1 MVYYVYLIK
10 TVKGFLKKS
19 YVGYTNNFNK
29 RLDCHNRNKGAKSTK
44 GYKWELVYKKKFYSK
59 NKALSFEYEL
69 KKDRKKRTK
78 LLNDFEKKINIATIL
93 PYKENYSFEKAS
105 AASLWVSE
113 FFKNSK
119 FRNNNFIYGNTNSR
133 NYLTKNYININLK
146 SLKSKFQSTT
156 SEYSYNLIKE
166 INKKKFDLIEVHNR
180 PLILSNLVKLI
191 QNRFIFYFHNDPL
204 SMKGSKTIEDRLTI
218 LKNVEKIIF
227 VSQWVKD
234 RFFLDIDLK
243 LSAKTEIVYP
253 SVNKQKINKKYK
265 YITFV
270 GRLNHSKGYDIFQAT
285 IQKILDE
292 FQDWRSLSV
301 GDEERRSVYI
311 NHKQHKELGFLNH
324 KKTLDILSKSEIAV
338 VPSRWD
344 EPFGRTALE
353 ASSNGCATIISNKGG
368 LAETTDQAIILK
380 KLDTSN
386 LYKEIKKLI
395 LNDKKRKLIQRN
407 SRINVKHIVAANTKI
422 IDQIRESIFPTYK
435 INLLKNKIKII
446 NLYNQGQKLNHRLFN
461 ISLGKKFTN
470 GFIRNGHDVLE
481 ISDRDFI
488 KDNKTFNLLQD
499 SRMNFQ
505 NYLIETCKIYN
516 PDLLFFGHSKNINL
530 ETIKELKNLNK
541 NLIISQWNE
550 DPMMPDLAYSKK
562 NIANISLYSA
572 SVDHNFITTDPSV
585 LKKDINSDNFHFFFV
600 PVDKNIE
607 RFDVFKMDPKKDL
620 FYAMS
625 HGVNRAVL
633 KRGTEDSRVEFLDR
647 LVRKISKI
655 KYDFYG
661 FANKQ
666 PIWGKNFNN
675 ALINSKMALNLSRG
689 KPTKYYSSNR
699 IASVVGN
706 GLLTFIDKKVQM
718 NDFFNKNEII
728 FYDNI
733 NDLSDKIKFYSANDK
748 IRRKIAENGKK
759 KYFKLFSE
767 VRITKYF
774 IDISL
779 GNNTRLF

>member
-1 MVYYVYLIK
+1 MN
-10 TVKGFLKKS
+10 S
-19 YVGYTNNFNK
+19 
-29 RLDCHNRNKGAKSTK
+29 
-44 GYKWELVYKKKFYSK
+44 
-59 NKALSFEYEL
+59 
-69 KKDRKKRTK
+69 
-78 LLNDFEKKINIATIL
+78 EKKINIATIL
-93 PYKENYSFEKAS
+93 PYKENYSLEKAS

-119 FRNNNFIYGNTNSR
+119 FKNNNFIFGNTNSR
-133 NYLTKNYININLK
+133 NYLTKNYININLT

-156 SEYSYNLIKE
+156 KEYSNNLIKQ

-180 PLILSNLVKLI
+180 PLILSNLVKQI
-191 QNRFIFYFHNDPL
+191 KSRFIFYFHNDPL
-204 SMKGSKTIEDRLTI
+204 SMNGSKTIEDRLSI
-218 LKNVEKIIF
+218 IKNVEKIIF

-234 RFFLDIDLK
+234 RFFLDLDLK
-243 LSAKTEIVYP
+243 LSDKTEIIYP
-253 SVNKQKINKKYK
+253 SVNKQKTKRKYR

-270 GRLNHSKGYDIFQAT
+270 GRLNHSKGYDIFQKS
-285 IQKILDE
+285 IQKILNE
-292 FQDWRSLSV
+292 FPNWKSLSV

-311 NHKQHKELGFLNH
+311 DHNQHKELGFLNH
-324 KKTLDILSKSEIAV
+324 KTTLGILSKSEIAV
-338 VPSRWD
+338 VPSRWE

-368 LAETTDQAIILK
+368 LIETTDQAIILK
-380 KLDTSN
+380 KLDENN

-395 LNDKKRKLIQRN
+395 LNVKKRKQIQRD
-407 SRINVKHIVAANTKI
+407 SRKNVKHTIVANTKI
-422 IDQIRESIFPTYK
+422 IDQIRENIFPRYK

-481 ISDRDFI
+481 ISDRDYI
-488 KDNKTFNLLQD
+488 RNNKTFNLIQD
-499 SRMNFQ
+499 SRINFQ
-505 NYLIETCKIYN
+505 NYLIETFKNYN
-516 PDLLFFGHSKNINL
+516 PDLLFFGHSNNIDID
-530 ETIKELKNLNK
+530 TIHEIKNLNK
-541 NLIISQWNE
+541 DLIISQWNE
-550 DPMMPDLAYSKK
+550 DPVMSDLSYSNK
-562 NIANISLYSA
+562 NISNINTYA
-572 SVDHNFITTDPSV
+572 PFVDHNFITTDPSV
-585 LKKDINSDNFHFFFV
+585 IKKKITTNNFHFFFV

-607 RFDVFKMDPKKDL
+607 RFDVFKMNPKKDL

-633 KRGTEDSRVEFLDR
+633 KKGTEDNRVEFLDK
-647 LVRKISKI
+647 LVKKISKI

-666 PIWGKNFNN
+666 PIWGNNFNN

-718 NDFFNKNEII
+718 DDFFNKNEMV
-728 FYDNI
+728 FYDNL
-733 NDLSDKIKFYSANDK
+733 NDLSDKIKFYSTNDK
-748 IRRKIAENGKK
+748 LRKKIAKNGKK

-767 VRITKYF
+767 VTITKYF
-774 IDISL
+774 VDISL
-779 GNNTRLF
+779 GNKSSLI